1 MTRPVVSALAVT
13 TFRAGCVRRA
23 KRISTT
29 TPFVKVSWSHS
40 YLFALCV
47 SVSVCAC
54 MCNHHC
60 DASVFVSVDS
70 AGHGCGV
77 AVVTEHGT

>member
-1 MTRPVVSALAVT
+1 MCETCKENFYNYPICEGQLVS
-13 TFRAGCVRRA
+13 F
-23 KRISTT
+23 ISLCL
-29 TPFVKVSWSHS
+29 V
-40 YLFALCV
+40 CV
-47 SVSVCAC
+47 SLSVCAC